1 MRKQNCIGSFVIP
14 VHLPL
19 EKSSEVRT
27 TCRGGQVLVS
37 KEGEAWFCFADMGA
51 IIIWVLKAI
60 SYGSLNFIEGKR
72 EAGGLFLWRIKVVRG
87 AWREGHGAGGTW
99 RKCRGCESQKLP
111 VSPLG

>member
-1 MRKQNCIGSFVIP
+1 MLFMYSAYQEEPHTELSV
-14 VHLPL
+14 
-19 EKSSEVRT
+19 SRT
-27 TCRGGQVLVS
+27 TTHVFMTSESIVG
-37 KEGEAWFCFADMGA
+37 KGEAWFCFADMGA
-51 IIIWVLKAI
+51 NIIWVLKAI

-99 RKCRGCESQKLP
+99 RKCRGCESQTLP